1 MVAVLVSD
9 EGRRE
14 GLRLSREWRR
24 YSNRVFY
31 LPLPTTGGGRG
42 GNVIVEKTRVAR
54 VARIL
59 LFNLFHKKA
68 PALVFT
74 RRKEEK

>member
-1 MVAVLVSD
+1 MR
-9 EGRRE
+9 GKGK
-14 GLRLSREWRR
+14 GLCLSPGWRR

-31 LPLPTTGGGRG
+31 RPLPTTGGGRG
-42 GNVIVEKTRVAR
+42 GNIIVEKTRVAR

-59 LFNLFHKKA
+59 LFNLFHKRA

-74 RRKEEK
+74 RRKKEK